1 MKDNL
6 VETLVGF
13 GVIVVAAIF
22 VFYGYSVTDLSGGDG
37 YVVSAEFDRVDGLT
51 IGSDVRMSGIKI
63 GTVTAL
69 SLDAQS
75 YAANVSMI
83 IGSDIELPDDTS
95 AKITSEGLLGGNYIS
110 SAGGNEDMLSGG
122 DEILYTQGS
131 VDLIGL
137 VSQALFSAG
146 DQESDTGRS
155 GFGLAVAL
163 FMSSVGAQE
172 IEPPA
177 SARAAARSA
186 YSRSKA

>member
-22 VFYGYSVTDLSGGDG
+22 IFYGYSATDSSSSDG
-37 YVVSAEFDRVDGLT
+37 YVISAEFDRVDGLT
-51 IGSDVRMSGIKI
+51 IGSDVRMSGIKV

-69 SLDAQS
+69 SLDSQS
-75 YAANVSMI
+75 YAANVSI
-83 IGSDIELPDDTS
+83 IISSDIDLPDDTS

-110 SAGGNEDMLSGG
+110 LSAGGSEDMLSGG

-146 DQESDTGRS
+146 DQESDT
-155 GFGLAVAL
+155 
-163 FMSSVGAQE
+163 
-172 IEPPA
+172 
-177 SARAAARSA
+177 
-186 YSRSKA
+186 K

>member
-22 VFYGYSVTDLSGGDG
+22 VFYGYSVTDSSNSDG

-51 IGSDVRMSGIKI
+51 IGSDVRMSGIKV

-69 SLDAQS
+69 SLDPQS
-75 YAANVSMI
+75 YAANVAII
-83 IGSDIELPDDTS
+83 IGSDIDLPDDTS

-110 SAGGNEDMLSGG
+110 LSAGGSEDMLSGG

-146 DQESDTGRS
+146 DQESDT
-155 GFGLAVAL
+155 
-163 FMSSVGAQE
+163 E
-172 IEPPA
+172 
-177 SARAAARSA
+177 
-186 YSRSKA
+186 

>member
-13 GVIVVAAIF
+13 GVLVVAAMF
-22 VFYGYSVTDLSGGDG
+22 VFYGYSVTDSSSSDG

-51 IGSDVRMSGIKI
+51 IGSDVRMSGIKV
-63 GTVTAL
+63 GSVSAL
-69 SLDAQS
+69 SLDQKS
-75 YAANVSMI
+75 YAANVSI
-83 IGSDIELPDDTS
+83 IIDSDIDLPDDTS

-110 SAGGNEDMLSGG
+110 LSAGGSEDMLLGG

-146 DQESDTGRS
+146 DQESD
-155 GFGLAVAL
+155 
-163 FMSSVGAQE
+163 ME
-172 IEPPA
+172 
-177 SARAAARSA
+177 
-186 YSRSKA
+186 

>member
-6 VETLVGF
+6 VETLGGF

-22 VFYGYSVTDLSGGDG
+22 VFYGYSVTDSSNSDG

-69 SLDAQS
+69 SLDPQS
-75 YAANVSMI
+75 YAANVAII
-83 IGSDIELPDDTS
+83 IGSDIDLPDDTS

-110 SAGGNEDMLSGG
+110 LSAGGSEDMLSGG

-146 DQESDTGRS
+146 DQESDT
-155 GFGLAVAL
+155 
-163 FMSSVGAQE
+163 E
-172 IEPPA
+172 
-177 SARAAARSA
+177 
-186 YSRSKA
+186 

>member
-22 VFYGYSVTDLSGGDG
+22 VFYGYSVTDSSNSDG

-51 IGSDVRMSGIKI
+51 IGSDVRMSGIKV

-69 SLDAQS
+69 SLDPQS
-75 YAANVSMI
+75 YAANVSII
-83 IGSDIELPDDTS
+83 IGSDIDLPDDTS

-110 SAGGNEDMLSGG
+110 LSAGGSEDMLSGG

-146 DQESDTGRS
+146 DQESDT
-155 GFGLAVAL
+155 
-163 FMSSVGAQE
+163 E
-172 IEPPA
+172 
-177 SARAAARSA
+177 
-186 YSRSKA
+186 

>member
-22 VFYGYSVTDLSGGDG
+22 VFYGYSVTDSSNSDG

-69 SLDAQS
+69 SLDPQS
-75 YAANVSMI
+75 YAANVSII
-83 IGSDIELPDDTS
+83 IGSDIDLPDDTS

-110 SAGGNEDMLSGG
+110 LSAGGSEDMLSGG

-146 DQESDTGRS
+146 DQESDT
-155 GFGLAVAL
+155 
-163 FMSSVGAQE
+163 E
-172 IEPPA
+172 
-177 SARAAARSA
+177 
-186 YSRSKA
+186 